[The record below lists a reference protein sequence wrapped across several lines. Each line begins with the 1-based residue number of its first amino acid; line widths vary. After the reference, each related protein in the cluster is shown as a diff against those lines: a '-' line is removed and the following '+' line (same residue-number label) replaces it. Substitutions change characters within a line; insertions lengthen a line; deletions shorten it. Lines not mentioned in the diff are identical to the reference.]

1 MAWYWA
7 DGTDLPIHNFTKPK
21 PSIHMPRSLARIF
34 LAVKDVRAE
43 RVQDITWM
51 DALKEGI
58 EDDPGKTG
66 GTRWFKRYDT
76 GGHDTVDPCK
86 SFMTLWN
93 SINEKRGFG
102 WDVNPWVWVIE
113 FELKEIK
120 GTN

>member
-34 LAVKDVRAE
+34 LTVKDVRVE
-43 RVQDITWM
+43 RVQDISTEDIIAEGLSTTLREH
-51 DALKEGI
+51 DAVCALRESWI
-58 EDDPGKTG
+58 I
-66 GTRWFKRYDT
+66 
-76 GGHDTVDPCK
+76 
-86 SFMTLWN
+86 LWD

-120 GTN
+120 EAT